1 MSKDKI
7 PVQWDLG
14 AEPRYKRQNMER
26 AMRGKIERGLVE
38 LITNSDD
45 SYRDLE
51 EEEKQA
57 SGKIRIEIER
67 KKRGEPSTIIVRDR
81 AGGMNREEMYLKLGT
96 LGRRTSG
103 FEKGKARRGLHGRG
117 ARDVAAF
124 GTVHFESIKG
134 DEYNH
139 LLIPPSLRCCF
150 TESHPEKAI
159 EEIREKLGIPKGNGT
174 VVTIEVESRF
184 KVPQHETL
192 LKDFSRYYSLRD
204 IFSNHSREVIIV
216 DLKNKKRE
224 DRLLYNYPT
233 DRVVF
238 DGDFTISNYPEAKAH
253 LIIHKHS
260 IGFEQSGLPYREGIL
275 IKSTAAIHDCTYFG
289 LESELFSWRFSG
301 ELSCEFIDKLVRE
314 YDDCEEINPDHPN
327 YPKNNPI
334 RLLDPFRDSLILEHP
349 FTQAL
354 YKKSKE
360 ILQRFI
366 EELKATETPS
376 KRDVTDENLNRR
388 LDNLSKEISKVFE
401 KKLNELEEGIPT
413 EEIDE
418 PTVNKLSIGLHIIPP
433 KEQTVI
439 VNQPKTF
446 SIIVKHYE
454 ALDEALPLNIESS
467 DPYAIKVR
475 TSPVY
480 FKKLSED
487 RKIGRTTFT
496 IESSKIGANAVIEVR
511 YGGYSNLLLVEVVKP
526 LPPPPP
532 PDGLTFEKPL
542 YHLQINKEK
551 TLTLRLKTTIKPT
564 DSVIVEIASDH
575 PEIVIKGGGRCRLH
589 EVTSLPEVLYGQC
602 RVLGRQLKAGGE
614 ITARVAG
621 FRPAQTRVIVEE
633 HKEPPSG
640 VKLKFDPVE
649 DDFGAVRYKWNDK
662 DPYLLNIG
670 ARHVTIR
677 RYLGNPIEG
686 KYPRIDSPLYR
697 TVLAEVIAEA
707 LAFRILEKQFKRE
720 GQDGMLDYTSTD
732 AYYHKHFS
740 EFLSIAHKNLVVAE
754 SIEE

>member
-1 MSKDKI
+1 MPKDKI

-14 AEPRYKRQNMER
+14 ADPRYKRQNMER

-45 SYRDLE
+45 SYRNLE
-51 EEEKQA
+51 DEGKQA
-57 SGKIRIEIER
+57 SGKIRVEIER
-67 KKRGEPSTIIVRDR
+67 RKKGQPSTIIVRDR
-81 AGGMNREEMYLKLGT
+81 AGGMNRGEMYLKLGT

-139 LLIPPSLRCCF
+139 LVIPHSLRCRF
-150 TESHPEKAI
+150 IEPHPKKAT
-159 EEIREKLGIPKGNGT
+159 EEIREKLGILRGNGT

-204 IFSNHSREVIIV
+204 IFSNHNREVILV
-216 DLKNKKRE
+216 NLNKKRE

-233 DRVVF
+233 GEVVF
-238 DGDFTISNYPEAKAH
+238 DEDFTIPDYPEAKAH
-253 LIIHKHS
+253 FIIHKHS
-260 IGFEQSGLPYREGIL
+260 TGFEQDNLPYREGIL
-275 IKSTAAIHDCTYFG
+275 IKSAAAVHDCTYFG
-289 LESELFSWRFSG
+289 LDTEPFSWRFSG
-301 ELSCEFIDKLVRE
+301 ELFCEFIDIMIRE
-314 YDDCEEINPDHPN
+314 YDDREEINLDHPN
-327 YPKNNPI
+327 HPENNPI

-354 YKKSKE
+354 YKKGKE

-366 EELKATETPS
+366 EELKASEAPS
-376 KRDVTDENLNRR
+376 KRDVTDENLKRR
-388 LDNLSKEISKVFE
+388 LDSLSKEISKVFE
-401 KKLNELEEGIPT
+401 KKLNELEEEILT
-413 EEIDE
+413 EDVDDPKIK
-418 PTVNKLSIGLHIIPP
+418 KLSIGLHIIPP
-433 KEQTVI
+433 DEQSVV

-454 ALDEALPLNIESS
+454 ALDESLPISIESS
-467 DPYAIKVR
+467 DPYDIKIR
-475 TSPVY
+475 SSPVY
-480 FKKLSED
+480 LKKLSED

-496 IESSKIGANAVIEVR
+496 VESSKIGAETFIEAR
-511 YGGYSNLLLVEVVKP
+511 YGGYSNLVIVKVVKP
-526 LPPPPP
+526 LPPPLP

-551 TLTLRLKTTIKPT
+551 TLTLRLKTTTKPT
-564 DSVIVEIASDH
+564 DSVIAEIVSDH
-575 PEIVIKGGGRCRLH
+575 PEIVIKGGGRCRLN
-589 EVTSLPEVLYGQC
+589 EVASLEVLYGHC

-614 ITARVAG
+614 ITARVEG
-621 FRPAQTRVIVEE
+621 FRSAQTHVIVEE

-640 VKLKFDPVE
+640 VKLRFEPVE
-649 DDFGAVRYKWNDK
+649 DDFGAVRYKWDDK

-670 ARHVTIR
+670 ARHPTIR
-677 RYLGNPIEG
+677 RYLGSPTEQG
-686 KYPRIDSPLYR
+686 YPGIDSPLYR

-720 GQDGMLDYTSTD
+720 GQEGMLDYTSTD

-740 EFLSIAHKNLVVAE
+740 EFLFIAHKNLVTE

>member
-1 MSKDKI
+1 MPKNEI

-14 AEPRYKRQNMER
+14 ADPRYKRQNMER

-45 SYRDLE
+45 SYRNLE
-51 EEEKQA
+51 DEGKQA
-57 SGKIRIEIER
+57 SGKIRVEIER
-67 KKRGEPSTIIVRDR
+67 RKKEQPSIIIVRDR

-124 GTVHFESIKG
+124 GTIHFESIKG

-139 LLIPPSLRCCF
+139 LVIPPSLRCRF
-150 TESHPEKAI
+150 MELHPKKST
-159 EEIREKLGIPKGNGT
+159 EEIREKLGIPRGNGT

-204 IFSNHSREVIIV
+204 IFSNHNREVILV
-216 DLKNKKRE
+216 DLNKKRE

-233 DRVVF
+233 GEVIF
-238 DGDFTISNYPEAKAH
+238 DGDFTIPDYPEAKVH

-260 IGFEQSGLPYREGIL
+260 TGFEQGTLPYREGIL
-275 IKSTAAIHDCTYFG
+275 IKSAAAVHDCTYFG

-301 ELSCEFIDKLVRE
+301 GLSCEFIDKVIRE
-314 YDDCEEINPDHPN
+314 YDDREEINPDHPN
-327 YPKNNPI
+327 HPENNPI

-354 YKKSKE
+354 YKKGKE
-360 ILQRFI
+360 ILQHFI

-376 KRDVTDENLNRR
+376 KRDVTDENLKRR
-388 LDNLSKEISKVFE
+388 LDSLSKEISKVFE
-401 KKLNELEEGIPT
+401 KKLNELEEEILT
-413 EEIDE
+413 EDVDDPKIK
-418 PTVNKLSIGLHIIPP
+418 KLSIGLHIIPP
-433 KEQTVI
+433 DEQAIV

-446 SIIVKHYE
+446 SVIVKHYE
-454 ALDEALPLNIESS
+454 TLDESLPINIESS
-467 DPYAIKVR
+467 DPYGIKVR
-475 TSPVY
+475 SSPVY

-487 RKIGRTTFT
+487 REIGRTTFT
-496 IESSKIGANAVIEVR
+496 VESSEVGAEAFIEAR
-511 YGGYSNLLLVEVVKP
+511 YGGYSNLVIVKVVKP

-551 TLTLRLKTTIKPT
+551 TLTLRLKTTTKTT
-564 DSVIVEIASDH
+564 DSVVAEIASNH
-575 PEIVIKGGGRCRLH
+575 PEIVVKGGGRCRLH
-589 EVTSLPEVLYGQC
+589 EVASLEVLYGQC

-633 HKEPPSG
+633 RNEPPSG
-640 VKLKFDPVE
+640 VKLKFEPVE
-649 DDFGAVRYKWNDK
+649 DDFGALRYKWNDK

-670 ARHVTIR
+670 ARHTTIR
-677 RYLGNPIEG
+677 RYLGNPTEQG
-686 KYPRIDSPLYR
+686 YPGIDSPLYH

-707 LAFRILEKQFKRE
+707 LAFRILEKQFKKE
-720 GQDGMLDYTSTD
+720 GMLDYTSTD
-732 AYYHKHFS
+732 LYYHKHFS
-740 EFLSIAHKNLVVAE
+740 EFLSIAHKNLVPE